1 MKKKIARIKLQ
12 IKAAEANPSPPIGP
26 ALGSKGI
33 NIMKF
38 CTEFN
43 EYTKNLANL
52 TKGTVVTTIINIYSD
67 KSFDFKIKSPITSI
81 LIKNILNINKGSSFP
96 NKNKVAKITYDQL
109 NNIINMKNDL
119 FINSKNAAIK
129 TIIGTAK
136 SMGIEVEDFEYEKE
150 CK

>member
-1 MKKKIARIKLQ
+1 MQ
-12 IKAAEANPSPPIGP
+12 IKACEANPSPPIGP

-43 EYTKNLANL
+43 EYTKNLSDL
-52 TKGTVVTTIINIYSD
+52 SKGTLVTTIINIYSD

-96 NKNKVAKITYDQL
+96 NKNKVGKITYQQL
-109 NNIINMKNDL
+109 KIIAEKKKDL
-119 FINSKNAAIK
+119 FINSENAAIS
-129 TIIGTAK
+129 TIIGTVK

-150 CK
+150 NKNN